1 MVTSRITK
9 VLILIYFFL
18 ANFAWSQDFS
28 GRVLDSETKSPVL
41 YAKVSFPSLTLHA
54 STDSLGYFSIAN
66 VPAIRTKLKV
76 VAFGYETYYKDVLIS
91 NESLTIEMR
100 PQHTVFEEVT
110 VTAVE
115 GKLQRESITA
125 VEILTRDQ
133 LFATGATTLGNALNR
148 IPGVQSSSVG
158 IGISK
163 PVIRG
168 LMGMRVI
175 TYNNGLRIENQQ
187 WGQDHGLGA
196 SMVGLDRVEVVKG
209 PSSLMYGAD
218 ALGGVIQFIDEAYVP
233 KDQLHLFASTRF
245 ESNSMGTITE
255 AGAKM
260 NNGKI
265 KLNLHANFINHAD
278 FKLPDGQ
285 FIQNSRFW
293 GTNFKANMGFRK
305 NNYVLNIRY
314 QMAYNRTGIPGHS
327 HNVNPSSVDFL
338 SNERGREGT
347 LPAQFNFNN
356 YLLIENQFFF
366 DRSNLLIQLGN
377 TNASLKEHDEK
388 VTIPFTHLNLNNS
401 TYNVRYDFHIT
412 ENLTLKSGVQGM
424 VQLNRNFFP
433 TESFLIPDA
442 NTLDNGA
449 YSLLNLER
457 GKWDFQ
463 AGVRYDV
470 RNINTFSTS
479 SVDTTITQNISTDP
493 ISRTFEQFNYAA
505 GFVRNDRHTTLRLN
519 VSSGF
524 RAPHLAELGA
534 DGFHHGSLRYERGDA
549 NLNAENAFQLDAAL
563 ELHFDHFEFIVNPY
577 FNRISN
583 FIYLAQS
590 DEFAGSFP
598 IFEFRQASLAYL
610 YGGEAGFHYHPHKLH
625 RLHIS
630 STFSL
635 TIAEQNDGTPLNL
648 IPQPNFNSLIRFEI
662 GNNNKIS
669 VKDIVLEHEYFL
681 PQNRVGL
688 NELPTIDYH
697 LINVAVNLDLGKSQ
711 RWQSSIG
718 VRNLLNTEFIGHLS
732 ALKNL
737 GLNQPGINFFGSLKY
752 NIVKP
757 LNK

>member
-1 MVTSRITK
+1 MVTSRKTK

-18 ANFAWSQDFS
+18 ANFAWNQELS
-28 GRVLDSETKSPVL
+28 GRIMDSETNEPIL
-41 YAKVSFPSLTLHA
+41 FAKVSFPSLTLHA
-54 STDSLGYFSIAN
+54 STDSLGYFYFTD
-66 VPAIRTKLKV
+66 VPMIRTKLKV
-76 VAFGYETYYKDVLIS
+76 VAFGYETYYKDVLLSEKTLSIK
-91 NESLTIEMR
+91 LD

-110 VTAVE
+110 VSAVE
-115 GKLQRESITA
+115 GKLQRENITA
-125 VEILTRDQ
+125 VEILSRKE
-133 LFATGATTLGNALNR
+133 LFATGATTLGDALNR

-158 IGISK
+158 MGISK

-168 LMGMRVI
+168 LSGMRVI

-218 ALGGVIQFIDEAYVP
+218 ALGGVIQFIDEGYVP
-233 KDQLHLFASTRF
+233 KDELHLFASTRF
-245 ESNSMGTITE
+245 ESNSMGTISE
-255 AGAKM
+255 VGAKM

-265 KLNLHANFINHAD
+265 KLNLHANFINHGD
-278 FKLPDGQ
+278 FQLPDGQ

-293 GTNFKANMGFRK
+293 GTNFKANMGYRK

-327 HNVNPSSVDFL
+327 HNENPSSLDFIAVD
-338 SNERGREGT
+338 RGRQGT

-366 DRSNLLIQLGN
+366 NRSNLLIQLGN
-377 TNASLKEHDEK
+377 TNASLREHDEK
-388 VTIPFTHLNLNNS
+388 VTVPFTHLNLNNS
-401 TYNVRYDFHIT
+401 TYNVRYDYHIT
-412 ENLTLKSGVQGM
+412 DSLTLKSGVQGM

-442 NTLDNGA
+442 NTIDNGA
-449 YSLLNLER
+449 YSLLHFES

-463 AGVRYDV
+463 AGMRYDV
-470 RNINTFSTS
+470 RNLNTFSTV
-479 SVDTTITQNISTDP
+479 SVDSSITQNISIEA
-493 ISRTFEQFNYAA
+493 ISRTFNQLNYAA
-505 GFVRNDRHTTLRLN
+505 GFVRNAENSTLRFN

-549 NLNAENAFQLDAAL
+549 NLNPENALQIDAAL
-563 ELHFDHFEFIVNPY
+563 ELHYDHFEFIVNPY

-583 FIYLAQS
+583 FIYLFQS
-590 DEFAGSFP
+590 DQFAGSFP

-610 YGGEAGFHYHPHKLH
+610 YGGEAGFHFHPHNLH
-625 RLHIS
+625 RLHVS

-635 TIAEQNDGTPLNL
+635 TIAEQSNGTPLNL
-648 IPQPNFNSLIRFEI
+648 IPQPNINSLIRFEI
-662 GNNNKIS
+662 GNKHKIS
-669 VKDIVLEHEYFL
+669 VKDIVIEHEYFL
-681 PQNRVGL
+681 PQNRVGQ
-688 NELPTIDYH
+688 NELANVDYH
-697 LINVAVNLDLGKSQ
+697 LINVAANLEFGEDK
-711 RWQSSIG
+711 RWSSTVG
-718 VRNLLNTEFIGHLS
+718 VRNLLNTAFIGHLS

-737 GLNQPGINFFGSLKY
+737 GLHQPGINFFGSIRY
-752 NIVKP
+752 NLVKP
-757 LNK
+757 INK